1 MIIVTRL
8 NGPAFAVN
16 PDLVER
22 AEATP
27 DTILTLIDGTKYV
40 IAEPLPTFVA
50 RVRDYRASVVARSFD
65 PSLITDLVA
74 AYDEPHAP
82 STRLSVLPV
91 ADVALQVE
99 GIAVAP
105 LENDGF
111 DGNVVPLNRREV

>member
-1 MIIVTRL
+1 VIIVTRL

-40 IAEPLPTFVA
+40 IAEALPTFVA

-65 PSLITDLVA
+65 PNLITDLVA

-82 STRLSVLPV
+82 STRLSVLTGEGAAP
-91 ADVALQVE
+91 QVE

-105 LENDGF
+105 SETDGF
-111 DGNVVPLNRREV
+111 DGNVVPMNRREV